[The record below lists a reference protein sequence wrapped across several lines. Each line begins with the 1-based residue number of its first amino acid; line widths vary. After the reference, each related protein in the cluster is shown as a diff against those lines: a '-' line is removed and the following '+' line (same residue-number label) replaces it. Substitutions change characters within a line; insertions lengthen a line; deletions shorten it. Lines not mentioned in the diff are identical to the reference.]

1 MSLEDAKKKIRDMS
15 TEEKNAFFSQEAQ
28 KPDFK
33 GQTAGQKL
41 YGLISSYVDKKYPI
55 DKKLPFKPEA
65 EKHKIF
71 LKKEISSVVGSDYFK
86 TYINNLQALREI
98 RSQQIMKET
107 RRLYHFSQA
116 TPEEMGEYLT
126 PKVQERGNA
135 LTENIGENLC
145 YAATNSTSLYILK
158 PPSNESDEYK
168 NFAVYMDQPCAVISD
183 IEFSDYIKDLKP
195 SYRYEV
201 DKSSFSPVV
210 SLDGNFANEYES
222 KTQAKIL
229 NHEGPFTIEDV
240 YKEWDLPVYYIP
252 NKEDKDLL
260 KKIYSQY
267 MKEGMSRY
275 EAMEKVRSEFPDKM
289 KNLNKDDEL
298 QKIVEENLKDEH
310 KDKKAAKDIQKRHQ
324 QKEGNKMANHLMAL
338 SGFSNPKN
346 QKTAEKVGNEK
357 TEKSGEPMTGKDIKD
372 VKIQVS
378 YGGRSY

>member
-1 MSLEDAKKKIRDMS
+1 MLTVKVFLE
-15 TEEKNAFFSQEAQ
+15 
-28 KPDFK
+28 
-33 GQTAGQKL
+33 
-41 YGLISSYVDKKYPI
+41 
-55 DKKLPFKPEA
+55 
-65 EKHKIF
+65 
-71 LKKEISSVVGSDYFK
+71 KEISSVVGSDYLK
-86 TYINNLQALREI
+86 TYINDLKTLRKI

-107 RRLYHFSQA
+107 QHLYHFSQA
-116 TPEEMGEYLT
+116 TPKEMGEYLT
-126 PKVQERGNA
+126 PKAQERGNA

-158 PPSNESDEYK
+158 PPSNEPDEYK
-168 NFAVYMDQPCAVISD
+168 NFAVYMDQPCAVVSG
-183 IEFSDYIKDLKP
+183 IEFSDYIKGLKP

-201 DKSSFSPVV
+201 DKRSFSPVV

-222 KTQAKIL
+222 KTQAKIF
-229 NHEGPFTIEDV
+229 NHKGPFTIEDV

-260 KKIYSQY
+260 KNIYSQY

-289 KNLNKDDEL
+289 KNLNRDDEL
-298 QKIVEENLKDEH
+298 QKTVKENLKNESP
-310 KDKKAAKDIQKRHQ
+310 DKKVAKDIQKRQ
-324 QKEGNKMANHLMAL
+324 EQKEMNKMANHLMAL

-346 QKTAEKVGNEK
+346 QKIAEKVGNEK
-357 TEKSGEPMTGKDIKD
+357 TEKSGQSMTDKDIKN